1 MFLPAKLR
9 ISEQNTKFIW
19 IFSNV
24 SNFSRS
30 EKIVQIERKTKIIWN
45 FFRLFGRFTF
55 FVYFCTSKLN
65 KT

>member
-1 MFLPAKLR
+1 MFLPAKIQ

-19 IFSNV
+19 IFS
-24 SNFSRS
+24 SESIFSRS

-45 FFRLFGRFTF
+45 FFRLFGWFTF